1 MTTYGSRWASLV
13 AGIVGDHKMKLPV
26 QALVVTRAGQIAG
39 VGLVVSLLGCVASV
53 GSVARDTFQKSYTC
67 PAGQLTVNPVEE
79 AGASFVEVVG
89 CGHDEEYV
97 CQAGHLGRNIDGVHV
112 DDASPTSCSPRE
124 RIAYEATDGSIH
136 EAWGGAGHGAA
147 AAIASAVHDLPCP
160 RASIVAI
167 DDLTL
172 EGCGQRVTY
181 RAVAQNIATPPGH
194 QRITDG
200 RRYMLVGRIP
210 ISGAVASATPPPS
223 MPPASSAPGCLKDT
237 DCKGDRV
244 CVQGQCADPKAA
256 PGSPAPTAR

>member
-1 MTTYGSRWASLV
+1 
-13 AGIVGDHKMKLPV
+13 MKLPV
-26 QALVVTRAGQIAG
+26 QALVVTRAAQIAG

-53 GSVARDTFQKSYTC
+53 GSVARDTFLKSYTC
-67 PAGQLTVNPVEE
+67 PAGQLTVNPVQE
-79 AGASFVEVVG
+79 AGVSFVQVVG
-89 CGHDEEYV
+89 CGHGEEYV
-97 CQAGHLGRNIDGVHV
+97 CQAGHLSRNIDGVHV

-136 EAWGGAGHGAA
+136 EAWGDAA
-147 AAIASAVHDLPCP
+147 QGGAAIASAVHDLPCP

-200 RRYMLVGRIP
+200 RRYTLVGRIP
-210 ISGAVASATPPPS
+210 ISGAVASATPR
-223 MPPASSAPGCLKDT
+223 PPACRPPVRHRDARKDT

-244 CVQGQCADPKAA
+244 CVQGQCADPTAA
-256 PGSPAPTAR
+256 PGRPAPTAR